1 MSRLAQSIVSDKAG
15 WPEKQNRRSIAE
27 LMETPIVGKF
37 NTPATADVLYN
48 CGAALWNRG
57 RAPEAI
63 EMLDAALRARP
74 DYPEALC
81 LGAYIL
87 CEAGQPEA
95 ALRFYDRALKSKPD
109 FVVALSNSGK
119 LQFELRRFER
129 ALEAFDRAI
138 ALAPSNAD
146 AWNNR
151 AGALRELG
159 RLDESIAACRQ

>member
-1 MSRLAQSIVSDKAG
+1 VMNRPDPSTIPAQAE
-15 WPEKQNRRSIAE
+15 WPENLARRRSIAQ
-27 LMETPIVGKF
+27 LLETPALGQLDG
-37 NTPATADVLYN
+37 PATADVLYN
-48 CGAALWNRG
+48 CGAALWSRG

-87 CEAGQPEA
+87 GEAGQPEA

-119 LQFELRRFER
+119 LQFELRRFG
-129 ALEAFDRAI
+129 
-138 ALAPSNAD
+138 
-146 AWNNR
+146 
-151 AGALRELG
+151 GAAE
-159 RLDESIAACRQ
+159 DV